1 MRKYQW
7 LVIVMLIGCIAAFAS
22 CRRMEQMMAPA
33 MPEPEP
39 PEVVEP
45 PVETMPEVEM
55 MPESEGI
62 GIFDTNVMA
71 GHGLEAEAFYPG
83 VVLNQLPDFTTL
95 TPFHTWTVANIDV
108 PHIPYERGFP
118 ELGTEVLEHFAIRL
132 RGQLKVETTGDYT
145 FKIQSDDGAQVYI
158 NGELVVDND
167 GWNSFTVKYGSVMLE
182 AGYHD
187 VEIRYFQGPAHQ
199 IGLQWSWQP
208 PGGVEAI
215 VPPEV
220 LYPPG
225 TGTVAMKPMV
235 ETPPE
240 MVPEMPPAIEGPIVS
255 VSPAQIAS
263 PAVGEQLQVS
273 IQIAQAADVVGY
285 ELTLGFD
292 PAALKYVSGS
302 LADYLPAGAFPVI
315 TPAANSVYIA
325 GASTSG
331 AASASSGTLATVT
344 FEVIAAGASTLTF
357 SEVVLFDSAGEITP
371 TTADGEISAP

>member
-33 MPEPEP
+33 MSEPE
-39 PEVVEP
+39 
-45 PVETMPEVEM
+45 PVETMPEMEPEM
-55 MPESEGI
+55 P
-62 GIFDTNVMA
+62 
-71 GHGLEAEAFYPG
+71 AEP
-83 VVLNQLPDFTTL
+83 V
-95 TPFHTWTVANIDV
+95 
-108 PHIPYERGFP
+108 
-118 ELGTEVLEHFAIRL
+118 
-132 RGQLKVETTGDYT
+132 VETPPDP
-145 FKIQSDDGAQVYI
+145 
-158 NGELVVDND
+158 EPE
-167 GWNSFTVKYGSVMLE
+167 MP
-182 AGYHD
+182 
-187 VEIRYFQGPAHQ
+187 VEP
-199 IGLQWSWQP
+199 
-208 PGGVEAI
+208 V
-215 VPPEV
+215 
-220 LYPPG
+220 
-225 TGTVAMKPMV
+225 V

-240 MVPEMPPAIEGPIVS
+240 PEPELPPAIEGPIVS

-344 FEVIAAGASTLTF
+344 FEVVAAGASTLTF